1 VSGGL
6 WLRGD
11 LEALSDDLLARRL
24 EILGDERDEI
34 LHSQRWEKM
43 LTFGDAPINGSSAIR
58 HPAFYELVV
67 TFQRVAV
74 FAAALTGQQA
84 VWLDRRAGRLKVLAC
99 EIQDVMQELER
110 RVAKRRRR

>member
-1 VSGGL
+1 L

-34 LHSQRWEKM
+34 LHSQRWEKV
-43 LTFGDAPINGSSAIR
+43 LTFGDEPIDGSGAIR
-58 HPAFYELVV
+58 HPAYYEFIVAFV
-67 TFQRVAV
+67 RIAV
-74 FAAALTGQQA
+74 FATALTGSQA
-84 VWLDRRAGRLKVLAC
+84 LWLDRKTGRLKVLAC

-110 RVAKRRRR
+110 RVAKRRQS

>member
-24 EILGDERDEI
+24 ENLGDERDEI
-34 LHSQRWEKM
+34 LHSQRWERM
-43 LTFGDAPINGSSAIR
+43 LTFGDKPIDGSGSIR
-58 HPAFYELVV
+58 HPAYYEFTVAFL
-67 TFQRVAV
+67 RVAV
-74 FAAALTGQQA
+74 FAAALTGNQV
-84 VWLDRRAGRLKVLAC
+84 VWLDRKTARLKVLAC